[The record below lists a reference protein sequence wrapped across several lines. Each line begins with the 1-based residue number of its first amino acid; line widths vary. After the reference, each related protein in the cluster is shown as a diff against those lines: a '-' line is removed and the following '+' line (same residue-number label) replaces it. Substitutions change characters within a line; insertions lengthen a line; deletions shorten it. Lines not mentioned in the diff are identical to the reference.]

1 MWIQRVWMQA
11 LRLYC
16 LLSYQENERNE
27 YSCDYWIDRFS
38 CSIIISYSHFQELFR
53 CSPLG
58 KATGT
63 TASNQIISTGI
74 SNAPKLIHWL
84 AAVIR
89 FTRSGDALNTLSD
102 CRRRFRRDPLG
113 QRWSSCTYPSK
124 YTFLMPDKTKL
135 LTTTQTVSFWVGLI
149 VCLSLWVK
157 FLLRWTRDGVIALQP
172 VTLPDYV
179 LIFGLFV
186 AIPLIIIALFVG
198 IAAFVALTRAK
209 SEQNSED

>member
-1 MWIQRVWMQA
+1 
-11 LRLYC
+11 
-16 LLSYQENERNE
+16 
-27 YSCDYWIDRFS
+27 
-38 CSIIISYSHFQELFR
+38 
-53 CSPLG
+53 
-58 KATGT
+58 
-63 TASNQIISTGI
+63 
-74 SNAPKLIHWL
+74 
-84 AAVIR
+84 
-89 FTRSGDALNTLSD
+89 
-102 CRRRFRRDPLG
+102 
-113 QRWSSCTYPSK
+113 
-124 YTFLMPDKTKL
+124 MPDKTKL

-209 SEQNSED
+209 SEQNFKD